1 MNHEILYIAER
12 KSSPGDS
19 IIIINK
25 ILEEVFKRFGA
36 KTINVSYLYSD
47 GFPTESYSYYKFP
60 RLGIVTIFSKF
71 KGAKCNLS
79 VNFSGFEGQI
89 ESYNKLKMY
98 IEDTLKK
105 VLY

>member
-1 MNHEILYIAER
+1 MNQKITYIAER
-12 KSSPGDS
+12 KSSPGNNVVVIS
-19 IIIINK
+19 EII
-25 ILEEVFKRFGA
+25 EGVFKKFGA
-36 KTINVSYLYSD
+36 KTINISYLYSD

-60 RLGIVTIFSKF
+60 GMGIVTLFSKF